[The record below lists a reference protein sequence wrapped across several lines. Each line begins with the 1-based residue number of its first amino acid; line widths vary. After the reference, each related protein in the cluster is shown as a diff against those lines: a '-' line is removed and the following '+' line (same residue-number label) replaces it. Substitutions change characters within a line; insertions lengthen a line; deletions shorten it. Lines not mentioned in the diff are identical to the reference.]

1 MTRYASR
8 YWPLSCSIAERFHS
22 CYGFDG
28 SKTQPRIDMLPVG
41 VASKAEASNC
51 PIRSVLSNVTGK
63 WRMIIILALEDEPKR
78 FGDLKRCIGDV
89 TQSVLTENLR
99 GLQRDGYLTRTVDP
113 GPPVAVSYELTPLG
127 RSLLEMLKPLVFWS
141 HEQMDEVRKFR
152 MEFDRKHAG

>member
-1 MTRYASR
+1 
-8 YWPLSCSIAERFHS
+8 
-22 CYGFDG
+22 
-28 SKTQPRIDMLPVG
+28 MLPINVT
-41 VASKAEASNC
+41 SKAEASNC
-51 PIRSVLSNVTGK
+51 SIRSVLSNVTGK

-127 RSLLEMLKPLVFWS
+127 RSLLDMLKPLVFWS
-141 HEQMDEVRKFR
+141 HEQMDEVKKLR
-152 MEFDRKHAG
+152 MQYDREQAN

>member
-1 MTRYASR
+1 
-8 YWPLSCSIAERFHS
+8 
-22 CYGFDG
+22 
-28 SKTQPRIDMLPVG
+28 MLPIC

-113 GPPVAVSYELTPLG
+113 GPPVAVSYALTPLG
-127 RSLLEMLKPLVFWS
+127 HNLLGALKPLVFWS
-141 HEQMDEVRKFR
+141 HEQMNEVRKSR
-152 MEFDRKHAG
+152 MEFDREKAG